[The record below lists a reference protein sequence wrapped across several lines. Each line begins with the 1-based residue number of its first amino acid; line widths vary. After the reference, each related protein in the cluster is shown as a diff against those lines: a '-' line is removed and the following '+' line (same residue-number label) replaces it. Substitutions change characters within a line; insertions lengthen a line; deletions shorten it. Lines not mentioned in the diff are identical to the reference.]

1 MITINKAGW
10 HTSIQDLG
18 RFGYRKYGIPLAGT
32 MDQSSAIRANQLVGN
47 QINDALLEFQ
57 LVGPTLTFSEE
68 TNVAFSGAHFD
79 LWLNGEPIFF
89 DRSYSIEAGSTL
101 QIGNCKVGMYGY
113 MAIAGG
119 IQSDSYFGSRS
130 FYPTISPQIKL
141 LKGDQIPY
149 FSKIPAIANDSARI
163 KGHSTPSTDSI
174 IAIYQGPE
182 YGLLSEEQKSKLIEK
197 PLLLS
202 DQLSRMGYIFTKFLS
217 NGLNEIITSPVQ
229 PGTIQLTPSGQLIIL
244 MRDAQTTGGYARI
257 GQLTDLA
264 IDKLAQKRPFETV
277 KLNFFS

>member
-1 MITINKAGW
+1 MITVIKAGW

-18 RFGYRKYGIPLAGT
+18 RFGYRKYGIPLAGA
-32 MDQSSAIRANQLVGN
+32 MDQSSAIRANQLIGN

-57 LVGPTLTFSEE
+57 LVGPTLTFSEQ
-68 TNVAFSGAHFD
+68 TNVAFSGAYFD

-113 MAIAGG
+113 MAISGG
-119 IQSDSYFGSRS
+119 MFSDSYFGSRS
-130 FYPTISPQIKL
+130 FHPAISPRSKL
-141 LKGDQIPY
+141 LKGDTIAY
-149 FSKIPAIANDSARI
+149 FSTIPLIANDSARI
-163 KGHSTPSTDSI
+163 KGSHIHTADSI
-174 IAIYQGPE
+174 ITVHQGPE
-182 YGLLSEEQKSKLIEK
+182 YDLLNEVQKSNLIEK

-202 DQLSRMGYIFTKFLS
+202 DQLSRMGFIFTKFL
-217 NGLNEIITSPVQ
+217 NIGLNEIVTSPVQ
-229 PGTIQLTPSGQLIIL
+229 PGTIQLTPSGQLIVL